1 MSDKVQGLKN
11 STDEGGG
18 DNGRPKS
25 NRSNQNQNEKVT
37 LIPAGTPIEAIE
49 RISETAEAN
58 GGEYKPPA
66 EYEGSFGRTLFDSSS
81 SEDGLI
87 TVVMPPDQVENV
99 TTQALVRIHSYP
111 DGRVFVGAV
120 SQGPFYDP
128 DGLRADS
135 PTMVVSAVSGAVI
148 MPSHHGRAA
157 VSIIGLEHNGRIGPA
172 NRRPRPNS
180 PVFIV
185 PDEEMSRILG
195 LRGDFS
201 LGVVVGHE
209 RVIVPVPVR
218 DKSVLY
224 RHTGIL
230 GTTGGGKSTTVTNY
244 ISGLRD
250 NGSAVVLLDTEGE
263 YTTINEPTDNAVMIE
278 LLAERGIE
286 HRGMSDTHVYY
297 LIGREP
303 SNPSH
308 PNNIPFTLSFEALS
322 PYALIEILDMNDAQ
336 QSRFLSAYDLAKR
349 FLREYRIFPKNA
361 QEEQLILEH
370 DEQEDGYPHLTL
382 SFLIDV
388 VTACICALQGQP
400 QPQNILNRNIFVQ
413 NWDAI
418 IRVVNGA
425 NLEKSPA
432 SWKKVSSLL
441 WRLHRLGIFDNPN
454 AQRLN
459 MPAMLQA
466 GRVNII
472 DLYDLDSP
480 ILRNLA
486 IAQILRQ
493 LQEAQDSNYVTATAQ
508 AQVPTPVN
516 VIIEEAHEFLSS
528 ARIRQM
534 PILYQQLAKIA
545 KRGRKRW
552 LGLTFVT
559 QLPQNLPDEVLALI
573 NSWVLHKIQDESV
586 VNRLRKT
593 IPSIDPSL
601 WRMIASLRAGQAVV
615 QFAHMSRPMLTGINP
630 SPFRLRL
637 EN

>member
-1 MSDKVQGLKN
+1 MSEDRNKTNTQANGEGDGLVP
-11 STDEGGG
+11 SQA
-18 DNGRPKS
+18 PS
-25 NRSNQNQNEKVT
+25 AAFAS
-37 LIPAGTPIEAIE
+37 IEA
-49 RISETAEAN
+49 TAQTN
-58 GGEYKPPA
+58 GGEYRPPT
-66 EYEGSFGRTLFDSSS
+66 EYAGSFGRTLFDSQS

-87 TVVMPPDQVENV
+87 TVVMPPDEVEHV

-111 DGRVFVGAV
+111 DNRIFVGAV
-120 SQGPFYDP
+120 SEGPFYDP

-135 PTMVVSAVSGAVI
+135 PTMIVSAVSGAIV
-148 MPSHHGRAA
+148 MPRHHGRIG
-157 VSIIGLEHNGRIGPA
+157 VSIIGLEHNRRIGPA

-180 PVFIV
+180 PVFMV
-185 PDEEMSRILG
+185 PDDEMSRILG
-195 LRGDFS
+195 LRGDFGI
-201 LGVVVGHE
+201 GVVVGHE
-209 RVIVPVPVR
+209 KVEVPVPVH

-244 ISGLRD
+244 VGGLRD
-250 NGSAVVLLDTEGE
+250 NGAAVVLLDTEGE
-263 YTTINEPTDNAVMIE
+263 YTTINEPTDNDVMIE
-278 LLAERGIE
+278 LLRERGIE
-286 HRGMSDTHVYY
+286 HREMLDTHVYY
-297 LIGREP
+297 LAGREP
-303 SNPSH
+303 SNPAH
-308 PNNIPFTLSFEALS
+308 PSLTPVTLSFEALS

-336 QSRFLSAYDLAKR
+336 QSRLLAAYDLAKR
-349 FLREYRIFPKNA
+349 LLRDYGLFPTRGNA
-361 QEEQLILEH
+361 QEEQQVLDY
-370 DEQEDGYPHLTL
+370 DEQEEGYPRLTL
-382 SFLIDV
+382 QFLIDV
-388 VTACICALQGQP
+388 VTACICSLQNLP
-400 QPQNILNRNIFVQ
+400 QPSNILTRNVFVQ
-413 NWDAI
+413 NWNAI
-418 IRVVNGA
+418 KTTVDNS

-432 SWKKVSSLL
+432 SWKKVSGML
-441 WRLHRLGIFDNPN
+441 WRLHRLGIFDNHR
-454 AQRLN
+454 AQRLDV
-459 MPAMLQA
+459 PTMLQA

-480 ILRNLA
+480 LLRNLA
-486 IAQILRQ
+486 IAQVLRQ
-493 LQEAQDSNYVTATAQ
+493 IHNAQDQHYVDAMA
-508 AQVPTPVN
+508 AGRRPTPVN

-573 NSWVLHKIQDESV
+573 NSWILHKIQDESV

-601 WRMIASLRAGQAVV
+601 WRMIAGLRAGQAVV
-615 QFAHMSRPMLTGINP
+615 QFSHMSRPMLTAINP

>member
-1 MSDKVQGLKN
+1 MA
-11 STDEGGG
+11 
-18 DNGRPKS
+18 NGE
-25 NRSNQNQNEKVT
+25 N
-37 LIPAGTPIEAIE
+37 E
-49 RISETAEAN
+49 RITLQPASVPVEALQSIRATADEN

-66 EYEGSFGRTLFDSSS
+66 EYEGSFGRTLFDSPA

-87 TVVMPPDQVENV
+87 TVVMPANEIENV

-111 DGRVFVGAV
+111 DNRIFVGAV

-128 DGLRADS
+128 DGLKADS

-148 MPSHHGRAA
+148 MPGHHGRIA
-157 VSIIGLEHNGRIGPA
+157 VSIIGIEHNQRIGPA

-185 PDEEMSRILG
+185 PDDEMSRILG
-195 LRGDFS
+195 LRGDFG
-201 LGVVVGHE
+201 LGVVVGHD
-209 RVIVPVPVR
+209 RVEVPVPVR

-244 ISGLRD
+244 IGGLRD
-250 NGSAVVLLDTEGE
+250 NASAVVLLDTEGE
-263 YTTINEPTDNAVMIE
+263 YTTINEPTDNPVMIE
-278 LLAERGIE
+278 LLRERGIE

-297 LIGREP
+297 LVGREP
-303 SNPSH
+303 SNPNH
-308 PNNIPFTLSFEALS
+308 PTNTPFTLSFEALS

-336 QSRFLSAYDLAKR
+336 QSRLLAAYDLAKR
-349 FLREYRIFPKNA
+349 FLRDYRIFPTSP
-361 QEEQLILEH
+361 QEEQLVLDH
-370 DEQEDGYPHLTL
+370 DEQEEGYPKLTL

-388 VTACICALQGQP
+388 VTACICGLQNQP

-418 IRVVNGA
+418 IRTVNGA

-441 WRLHRLGIFDNPN
+441 WRLHRLAIFDNRN
-454 AQRLN
+454 APKLDMR
-459 MPAMLQA
+459 AMLQP

-480 ILRNLA
+480 LLRNLA

-493 LQEAQDSNYVTATAQ
+493 LQDAQDANYVAATSQ
-508 AQVPTPVN
+508 GNIPTPVN

-573 NSWVLHKIQDESV
+573 NSWILHKIQDESV

-615 QFAHMSRPMLTGINP
+615 QLAHMSRPMLTQINP